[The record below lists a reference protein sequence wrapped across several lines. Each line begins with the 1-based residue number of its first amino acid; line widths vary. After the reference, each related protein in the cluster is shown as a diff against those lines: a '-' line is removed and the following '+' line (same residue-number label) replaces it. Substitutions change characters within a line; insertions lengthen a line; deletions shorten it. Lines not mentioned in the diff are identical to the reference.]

1 MSTTLWRI
9 VKSSRYGRL
18 TTMRTFGE
26 NLKEER
32 KKKGILQ
39 KDLAEWLDVK
49 PNTIWR
55 WECGD
60 REPHASKV
68 RKMAEIFGVTV
79 SYLMRDSD
87 AVEGQCVEIEEK
99 TYPKKIPVHPVV
111 ENRSPVPGTEIF
123 GTLGVL
129 IGQLHNDYAKMTPA
143 DQRLTKE
150 MLMRCMRIAFG
161 DKWVD
166 DFIGIDKANAG

>member
-1 MSTTLWRI
+1 M
-9 VKSSRYGRL
+9 
-18 TTMRTFGE
+18 MTFGE
-26 NLKEER
+26 NLREER
-32 KKKGILQ
+32 KKKGIQQ
-39 KDLAEWLDVK
+39 KDLAAWLDVK

-79 SYLMRDSD
+79 SYLMRDSNTD
-87 AVEGQCVEIEEK
+87 ASQSVEVKEDLPLQR
-99 TYPKKIPVHPVV
+99 IPVRPVV
-111 ENRSPVPGTEIF
+111 ENNSPIPGTEVF
-123 GTLGVL
+123 GTLGIL
-129 IGQLHNDYAKMTPA
+129 IGQLHNDYARMTPA
-143 DQRLTKE
+143 DQRLTRE

-166 DFIGIDKANAG
+166 DFIGVSKQNVG